1 MTFTTLSDELK
12 AKANANAIEYL
23 EYSIYSIA
31 ILLGV
36 DIDELNA
43 EWENPVSADSS
54 SDIWNAYECLRLQVQ
69 SHAKITGS

>member
-12 AKANANAIEYL
+12 AKAKANAIEYL

-43 EWENPVSADSS
+43 EWENPIPTDSS
-54 SDIWNAYECLRLQVQ
+54 SDVWNAYESLRLQVQ
-69 SHAKITGS
+69 SHAKIIGS

>member
-1 MTFTTLSDELK
+1 VTFTTLSDELK
-12 AKANANAIEYL
+12 EKAKASAIEYL
-23 EYSIYSIA
+23 EYSIYNIA

-36 DIDELNA
+36 DTDELDV